1 MVDGSNFS
9 GTKYNKSRLGH
20 RRTRTYLSAPR
31 EASPLGPIP
40 APNGPTSA
48 PYSTTSCLLYFSH
61 TLLHFA
67 LLTANSVFLQASH
80 GFVRICFAKAEPLLT
95 YPYSNILFLPF
106 RRTHPVSLS
115 ASIRQYISTKYD
127 QHPDMFVRDMDA
139 IDKLRADAV
148 NSLEAHTSGIR
159 KLTAYAAQ
167 LVWMGGK
174 FPIDVS
180 KLKRI
185 TASD

>member
-1 MVDGSNFS
+1 MLGNGFVGSD
-9 GTKYNKSRLGH
+9 
-20 RRTRTYLSAPR
+20 SA
-31 EASPLGPIP
+31 EI
-40 APNGPTSA
+40 
-48 PYSTTSCLLYFSH
+48 
-61 TLLHFA
+61 TLLLKDVH
-67 LLTANSVFLQASH
+67 
-80 GFVRICFAKAEPLLT
+80 
-95 YPYSNILFLPF
+95 SNILFLPF

-115 ASIRQYISTKYD
+115 ASVRQYISTKYD
-127 QHPDMFVRDMDA
+127 QHPDMFIRDMEA

-180 KLKRI
+180 KL
-185 TASD
+185 